1 MSSKTMQPEPSAPV
15 DLSHERGVEAGE
27 SPSQTGAPPETGP
40 TETAIRERAYEL
52 WERAGAPEDRA
63 WEFWLEA
70 ERELQEETHP

>member
-1 MSSKTMQPEPSAPV
+1 MSEASRPA
-15 DLSHERGVEAGE
+15 ER
-27 SPSQTGAPPETGP
+27 PSQSGAAPETGP

-70 ERELQEETHP
+70 ERELQEETYP